1 MSVTEIVEAAQF
13 VVDAEGNKKAV
24 QIDWTTWQSLLNL
37 LESLERE
44 LEVIDDGRIV
54 QEIEARIARGEETV
68 RDWDEFEAELDEL
81 SA

>member
-44 LEVIDDGRIV
+44 LEEIDDGRTV
-54 QEIEARIARGEETV
+54 QEIEARIAMGEETV
-68 RDWDEFEAELDEL
+68 RDWNESEVELDKVL
-81 SA
+81 V

>member
-1 MSVTEIVEAAQF
+1 MSVAEIVGAAQF
-13 VVDAEGNKKAV
+13 VIDAAGNKKAV
-24 QIDWTTWQSLLNL
+24 QLDWITWQNLLQL

-44 LEVIDDGRIV
+44 LEEIDDGRIV